1 MQNEKLNTNPTVV
14 GIEAASN
21 SVLLRGARGNLV
33 KVEVD
38 QNIGDVKRLK
48 IGGKVG
54 ITYVRALFAPRQEDR
69 C

>member
-1 MQNEKLNTNPTVV
+1 MDTNPTVL

-21 SVLLRGARGNLV
+21 SALLRGARGNLV
-33 KVEVD
+33 KVELD
-38 QNIGDVKRLK
+38 QNIGDAKRLQ

-54 ITYVRALFAPRQEDR
+54 ITYARAFSAPRQEDR